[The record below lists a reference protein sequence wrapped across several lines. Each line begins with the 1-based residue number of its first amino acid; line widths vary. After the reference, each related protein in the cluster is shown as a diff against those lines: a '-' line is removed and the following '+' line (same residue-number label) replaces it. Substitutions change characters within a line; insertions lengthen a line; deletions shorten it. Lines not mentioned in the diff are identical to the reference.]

1 MYQLGS
7 KMNKEDTIDKIEKT
21 LEARRMFNE
30 AGIALL
36 ECDEM
41 FAYNVKHTLESM
53 TFASKIINIIGAGGS
68 AQPIDASSV
77 RFYLQIHHRIC
88 VREENIT
95 VNLEKRLCS
104 IKLNDKITAEISISD
119 CIAAKTLT
127 VL

>member
-1 MYQLGS
+1 MYQLES
-7 KMNKEDTIDKIEKT
+7 KVNREHKIDKIEKT

-119 CIAAKTLT
+119 CVAAKTLT

>member
-119 CIAAKTLT
+119 CVAAKTLT